1 MKQEHSKS
9 ALILTSITFI
19 CEAGALKVRPNL
31 DGLLGQ
37 LTLDIVNQDLHN
49 NNHFHTKKVIFL
61 LLILLLYG
69 NIVWF
74 KYETCGI

>member
-1 MKQEHSKS
+1 MR
-9 ALILTSITFI
+9 ITFI

-49 NNHFHTKKVIFL
+49 NNHFHTKKSNFPSFDSIALWEHSMV
-61 LLILLLYG
+61 
-69 NIVWF
+69 
-74 KYETCGI
+74 